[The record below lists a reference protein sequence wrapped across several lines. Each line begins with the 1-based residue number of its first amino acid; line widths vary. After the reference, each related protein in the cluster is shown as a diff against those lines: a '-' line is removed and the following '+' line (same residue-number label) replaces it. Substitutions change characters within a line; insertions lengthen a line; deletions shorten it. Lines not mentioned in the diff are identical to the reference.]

1 MVSASL
7 EEVEDVV
14 SNDAFLDDEALECFC
29 LTSLLLSLLLS
40 PPLPLLSLLVLLG
53 PRFFFFDLDNFSF
66 PLLLL
71 LLLDDD
77 SAFAFSFALSF
88 FSSVDD
94 PPRGILCNNLNCA
107 A

>member
-40 PPLPLLSLLVLLG
+40 PPLPVLLL